1 MKSYQTLAVIGGI
14 LGLIIIFSAYALLG
28 VATILST
35 SFGGETPE
43 GVEQANT
50 QIAISIIFYIIAIII
65 PFVIKQTKPL
75 GWILIGL
82 SIATLISAGFFGII
96 GFALLIAGGISAI
109 RQKEKP
115 IDNARNEQEKKENAL
130 DILKTRYARGEI
142 TKEEFERMREDLG
155 HT

>member
-50 QIAISIIFYIIAIII
+50 QIAISIILYIIAIII

-82 SIATLISAGFFGII
+82 SIATLISAGFFGVI